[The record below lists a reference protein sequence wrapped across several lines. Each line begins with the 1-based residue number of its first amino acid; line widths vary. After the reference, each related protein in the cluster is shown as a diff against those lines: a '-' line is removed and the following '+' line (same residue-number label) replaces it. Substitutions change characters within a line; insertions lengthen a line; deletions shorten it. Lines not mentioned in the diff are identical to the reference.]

1 MTTTYS
7 LDNPEVKKA
16 DTKAIQARKAENARK
31 EKISEIAGDILHNTV
46 QMAEAMKYCGTFESQ
61 LFNIQIARLAKLAP
75 SHDYLSERVTV
86 KDAMEIVRQAQSIK
100 EIVMED
106 ALEYAEHL
114 YDEGNY

>member
-16 DTKAIQARKAENARK
+16 DTKAIEARRAENARK

-46 QMAEAMKYCGTFESQ
+46 QMAEAMAHCGTFESQ

-75 SHDYLSERVTV
+75 KS
-86 KDAMEIVRQAQSIK
+86 DAHRGAITMKQAMDIAMQAQSIR
-100 EIVMED
+100 EIVTED